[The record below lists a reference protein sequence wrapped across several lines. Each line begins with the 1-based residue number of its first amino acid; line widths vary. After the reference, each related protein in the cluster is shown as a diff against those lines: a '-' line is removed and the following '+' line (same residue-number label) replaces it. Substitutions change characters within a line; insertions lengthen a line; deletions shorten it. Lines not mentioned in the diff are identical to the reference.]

1 MTSKHAAARAGSED
15 MRFCVQT
22 EVQRKNKGQTGC
34 SLHSTQN
41 SDMGQC
47 LGKPPGGMK
56 PGQQPYH
63 QNGGMG
69 YQQNGYNN
77 QYQQGQ
83 DTATEAVHGGFE
95 FSSQRGEPEAVSNG
109 S

>member
-1 MTSKHAAARAGSED
+1 MWRLWYQCLAPEVRRFLHADCGGGRQLGLK
-15 MRFCVQT
+15 RVQL
-22 EVQRKNKGQTGC
+22 GQLTD
-34 SLHSTQN
+34 LN
-41 SDMGQC
+41 MGQC

-83 DTATEAVHGGFE
+83 YKATEAVHGGF
-95 FSSQRGEPEAVSNG
+95 
-109 S
+109 